1 LDSLAPLEL
10 PDNQASLDL
19 LVQLVGQEV
28 WDREVLQD
36 SPAVQVVPVLLELP
50 ATLALEDF
58 QVSLLTL

>member
-1 LDSLAPLEL
+1 MDSLAPLEL